1 MRYVSGYLGSADSA
15 PEWRPGRRPQFSVQL
30 DRYIS
35 SGRSAKVRYTDSSG
49 RHARYPSVAER
60 RSWRT
65 IYFSPRCFCAHL
77 NLEVDVVVH
86 SATKFLCGHSG
97 SLSGIVI
104 SNNAEFVA
112 KLRKAPKSMEAC
124 SVRLTFPCSPRHR
137 NPPDASKT
145 TLHQRTGD
153 SGVLAQRPA
162 VTEVRYPGL
171 SGDHAHKTVKDLL
184 AGSVGLVDFVVAG
197 DQEVIRYFQKLR
209 GIYATPGRC
218 EHAGLLPKSR
228 AARRYP

>member
-1 MRYVSGYLGSADSA
+1 MLAVTQVLLTLLQSGDRVVGLSSVYNWTDTFLLEEAPKFDIQTVQVDMRDTQVLQSD
-15 PEWRPGRRPQFSVQL
+15 GRGGQ
-30 DRYIS
+30 YIS
-35 SGRSAKVRYTDSSG
+35 LPGA
-49 RHARYPSVAER
+49 SVP
-60 RSWRT
+60 T
-65 IYFSPRCFCAHL
+65 Y

-124 SVRLTFPCSPRHR
+124 SVRLTFSCSPRHR